1 MTNLISLEYFLGAVI
16 GGVVGNLA
24 GGKTIDT
31 IDDQLNQSRSNTNKL
46 AIEQGS
52 NESSKSSTS

>member
-1 MTNLISLEYFLGAVI
+1 M
-16 GGVVGNLA
+16 GNLA